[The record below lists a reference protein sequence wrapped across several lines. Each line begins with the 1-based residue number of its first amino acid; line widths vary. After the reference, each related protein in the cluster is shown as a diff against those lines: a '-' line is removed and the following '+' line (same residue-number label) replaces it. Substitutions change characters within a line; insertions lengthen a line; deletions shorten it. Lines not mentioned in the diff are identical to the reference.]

1 MLVKVSAKIFYNALI
16 NLFLNIPKSVCFRTV
31 FYVPTLVYQFL
42 TEITLSPCTLSI
54 CFFKV
59 ITTPKVNSQWL
70 HCFRSILMEEKSKFY
85 S

>member
-59 ITTPKVNSQWL
+59 ITTPKGKITMAALFPL
-70 HCFRSILMEEKSKFY
+70 HTDGRKI
-85 S
+85 